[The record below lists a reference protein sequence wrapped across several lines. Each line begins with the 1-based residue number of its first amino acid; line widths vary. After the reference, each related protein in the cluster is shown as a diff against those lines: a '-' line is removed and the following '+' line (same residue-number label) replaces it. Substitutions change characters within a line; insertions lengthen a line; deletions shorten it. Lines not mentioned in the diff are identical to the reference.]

1 LEGVVSLESTGRRR
15 RLAIVFGALTVAGAA
30 LTVPLT
36 MNPWNLALG
45 SWMATGTLAAALICG
60 TCALVSLQRRPVLRL
75 LVSAVGVAAAIGL
88 VSVVVLVSAV
98 FSPSVMSS
106 RVSAVSPDG
115 GIKLVVQTGGF
126 SWGPDPGARVVLR
139 SGRMPF
145 HQENTVWRV
154 QEGDPPSQVRFTGPR
169 TIEIVAE
176 GCAFRT
182 GFDPGTLRVDRR
194 HLAAFNRQGCDK
206 P

>member
-1 LEGVVSLESTGRRR
+1 MLLESKGTGNRR
-15 RLAIVFGALTVAGAA
+15 RLAIVLGALAVAGAA
-30 LTVPLT
+30 LAVLFT

-45 SWMATGTLAAALICG
+45 SWMATGALAAAVICG
-60 TCALVSLQRRPVLRL
+60 TCALVSIQRRPVLRL
-75 LVSAVGVAAAIGL
+75 LVSAVGVAAVIGL
-88 VSVVVLVSAV
+88 VSVVVLASVV

-106 RVSAVSPDG
+106 KVSAVSPEG

-139 SGRMPF
+139 AGRKPF

-182 GFDPGTLRVDRR
+182 GFDPGTLRVERR
-194 HLAAFNRQGCDK
+194 HLAAFNRQGCDE